1 MVTLRRIAFVLALIV
16 LMLAAGVFAYSN
28 PQPIT
33 VDVGF
38 VRVEQVSL
46 ASAFAVVFAC
56 GWLFGLLSAALALWR
71 TAGEKRR
78 LRRDLR
84 NAEAELGSARAL
96 PVDDARLSVDDAH

>member
-16 LMLAAGVFAYSN
+16 FMFAAAVFAYSN

-38 VRVEQVSL
+38 VRLEQVSL

-56 GWLFGLLSAALALWR
+56 GWLFGLLSAGLALWR

-84 NAEAELGSARAL
+84 YAEAELTTVRAL
-96 PVDDARLSVDDAH
+96 PAADAQLPVDRAH